1 MEENKPNP
9 LNRRKPENRWKRIN
23 RDANHDQ
30 ESSVRHWLKLARKVF
45 EKDREE
51 EEIPA
56 SDRAA

>member
-1 MEENKPNP
+1 MQEEKINP
-9 LNRRKPENRWKRIN
+9 LNRRKPENRWKRII

-30 ESSVRHWLKLARKVF
+30 EGVVRHWLKLARKVF
-45 EKDREE
+45 DADRE